1 MWVCRDKAKR
11 VGPIGRG
18 YQLEV
23 GAESSIDRGRK
34 WTNWTLNM
42 GREVLDL

>member
-11 VGPIGRG
+11 VGHGAG
-18 YQLEV
+18 NQLEV

-34 WTNWTLNM
+34 WT
-42 GREVLDL
+42 D